1 MRALVF
7 ASLLFSLTNGLAHA
21 QGATDT
27 LSKELALRLFSD
39 PSYPEGNVADIFIG
53 ELPESLAAELP
64 LPPSAQVV
72 GTLLYQDNRAR
83 VILDTQQPPERITNF
98 FQQQQDWRGVGSSE
112 SRGFV
117 DAQSDQPSSFCNDDT
132 GQALEISTVL
142 SERSTDVRLN
152 LSEDLYGLCSEE
164 GAFEGS
170 GFSDDIGSTPMP
182 ALTTPENALLS
193 GSGESSDDTS
203 AITKGTLETCLVP
216 PGPCHPNYAEQLSAQ
231 GWGAGESDQAG
242 QQAWQ
247 TFSYSNDQGAWQG
260 YLVAIALPDEQAQ
273 LFFSVAPSAQ
283 ATSLFERESEN
294 D

>member
-1 MRALVF
+1 MLAVLP
-7 ASLLFSLTNGLAHA
+7 LLLATGAHG
-21 QGATDT
+21 QGADT
-27 LSKELALRLFSD
+27 LSKELALRLFSN
-39 PSYPEGNVADIFIG
+39 PSYPEGDVADIFIG

-64 LPPSAQVV
+64 LPPNAQVV
-72 GTLLYQDNRAR
+72 GALLYQDNRAQ
-83 VILDTQQPPERITNF
+83 VVLDTQQPPERVTDF
-98 FQQQQDWRGVGSSE
+98 FKQQQGWRGVGSSE

-117 DAQSDQPSSFCNDDT
+117 DAQSNQPTSFCNDDT
-132 GQALEISTVL
+132 GRALEIATI
-142 SERSTDVRLN
+142 RSDRTTDVRLN

-170 GFSDDIGSTPMP
+170 GFSDAMSSTPMP

-193 GSGESSDDTS
+193 GSGESSDDIS
-203 AITKGTLETCLVP
+203 AIAKGTLETALSPQEVVA
-216 PGPCHPNYAEQLSAQ
+216 HYAEQLPSQ
-231 GWGAGESDQAG
+231 GWQVGERDQAG

-247 TFSYSNDQGAWQG
+247 TFSFSDDQGAWQG

-273 LFFSVAPSAQ
+273 LFFSVAPSAE